1 MNIFVDRKEAA
12 AEVRTQEA
20 VAEQRRE
27 RDWKRTEE
35 MQHNARGYDVK
46 LSGS

>member
-1 MNIFVDRKEAA
+1 MNIFVDHKEAA
-12 AEVRTQEA
+12 AEFAHRRQ

-35 MQHNARGYDVK
+35 MQHNARGYD
-46 LSGS
+46 